1 MNKYYKKLELD
12 KILEL
17 LAEQTYSDA
26 CREKALKLKPS
37 FDEEEIR
44 TELKKTDDAFKLSAK
59 FGTPRFR
66 KIKDLSMSL
75 RRCKSGSALSF
86 RELLDVADI
95 LRETNMLC
103 DWFSQCESME
113 SSLAEYFRE
122 LYPIKQL
129 EQRISESIIS
139 EEEMSDAASAELS
152 SIRKRIVRQG
162 MNIREQL
169 DKLIKS
175 RSTQKFLQEAIVTM
189 RDGRYVVPVRSEY
202 KNEVAGLVHDTS
214 ATGQTF
220 FIEPMSVVEAN
231 NEIRVLKSREQAE
244 IERITLELSGQVGE
258 NADSIANNFRIA
270 QILELYFAKANL
282 GAKMRGAAA
291 KIVSEPRVVLNQA
304 RHPLINP
311 DTVVPISVEIG
322 GKYES
327 LIITGPNTGGKTVA
341 IKTVGLL
348 TLMTMCGL
356 MIPAGDGSEIGI
368 FGGIYVDIG
377 DEQSIEQSLST
388 FSSHMVNVVKIL
400 GMADDRSLVLIDEL
414 GSGTDPVEGAALAVS
429 VLTELKERHAKVC
442 ATTHYQEVKMFA
454 LQTEGVE
461 NASCEFDV
469 NTLKPTYRLIV
480 GVPGK
485 SNAFAISQRLG
496 MPEEVIER
504 AKELVSTENKRFE
517 QVVDALEKSRQEL
530 EALKESAAVSERNA
544 KLTESELKQK
554 LSELEQQKEK
564 ELESAR
570 QRALSIV
577 EETRFRSNQ
586 LLNELEELKKV
597 KDKEALRQG
606 LSSMKGKT
614 NSTLNKMQDEANP
627 VVERRAEDPEGRM
640 NEPLGEREVLCVSQ
654 FTLLADTKKEGVLM
668 TVPNMSGVC
677 YVQVGMMKIKTNQK
691 NLRLVD
697 NKKKQPTPQKS
708 VGGSVKKQVTSNMN
722 RRGMELDI
730 RGMMTDEGVL
740 EMERFIDSAQLSGIS
755 TVIIIHG
762 KGTGALRA
770 AVQQALK
777 TNPAVK
783 SYRQGAYGEGEA
795 GVTVVE
801 LK

>member
-17 LAEQTYSDA
+17 LAEQTSSDS
-26 CREKALKLKPS
+26 CRDKALKLSPS
-37 FDEEEIR
+37 FDEAEIR
-44 TELKKTDDAFKLSAK
+44 RELQKTNDAFTLSAK

-66 KIKDLSMSL
+66 RIKDISFSL

-103 DWFSQCESME
+103 DWFGQCESME
-113 SSLAEYFRE
+113 NSLSEYFRE
-122 LYPIKQL
+122 LYPIKDL

-139 EEEMSDAASAELS
+139 EEEMSDAASPELA

-202 KNEVAGLVHDTS
+202 KNEVSGLVHDTS

-244 IERITLELSGQVGE
+244 IERITQELSARVGE
-258 NADSIANNFRIA
+258 NADSIANNFRMA

-282 GAKMRGAAA
+282 GAKMRGVAAN
-291 KIVSEPRVVLNQA
+291 IVSEPRISLHQA
-304 RHPLINP
+304 RHPLIDQNS
-311 DTVVPISVEIG
+311 VVPITVELG
-322 GKYES
+322 GAYSS
-327 LIITGPNTGGKTVA
+327 LMITGPNTGGKTVA
-341 IKTVGLL
+341 IKTIGLL

-356 MIPAGDGSEIGI
+356 MIPAGDGSEVGI

-400 GMADDRSLVLIDEL
+400 SLADDRSLVLIDEL

-429 VLTELKERHAKVC
+429 ILSTLREQGAKVA
-442 ATTHYQEVKMFA
+442 ATTHYQEVKMYA

-496 MPEEVIER
+496 MPDYVIDR

-544 KLTESELKQK
+544 KMTESELKQK
-554 LSELEQQKEK
+554 LSDLEQQKEK

-570 QRALSIV
+570 QRAMSIV

-606 LSSMKGKT
+606 LSAAKGKT
-614 NSTLNKMQDEANP
+614 NSALNRMQDDANP
-627 VVERRAEDPEGRM
+627 VVQRHIDSYVLPR
-640 NEPLGEREVLCVSQ
+640 PLKAGDTVM
-654 FTLLADTKKEGVLM
+654 LADTRKEGVLM
-668 TVPNMSGVC
+668 TVPNMSGTC

-691 NLRLVD
+691 NLRLVE
-697 NKKKQPTPQKS
+697 NKKKQQPQKS

-722 RRGMELDI
+722 RRGGMELDI
-730 RGMMTDEGVL
+730 RGMMSDEGVL
-740 EMERFIDSAQLSGIS
+740 EVERFIDGAQLSGIS
-755 TVIIIHG
+755 TVVIIHG

-770 AVQQALK
+770 AVQQSLK

>member
-17 LAEQTYSDA
+17 LAEQTSSDS
-26 CREKALKLKPS
+26 CRDKALKLSPS
-37 FDEEEIR
+37 FDEAEIR
-44 TELKKTDDAFKLSAK
+44 RELQKTNDAFTLSAK

-66 KIKDLSMSL
+66 RIKDISFSL

-103 DWFSQCESME
+103 DWFGQCESME
-113 SSLAEYFRE
+113 NSLSEYFRE
-122 LYPIKQL
+122 LYPIKDL

-139 EEEMSDAASAELS
+139 EEEMSDAASPELA

-202 KNEVAGLVHDTS
+202 KNEVSGLVHDTS

-244 IERITLELSGQVGE
+244 IERITQELSARVGE
-258 NADSIANNFRIA
+258 NADSIANNFRVA

-282 GAKMRGAAA
+282 GAKMRGVAAN
-291 KIVSEPRVVLNQA
+291 IVSEPRISLHQA
-304 RHPLINP
+304 RHPLIDQNS
-311 DTVVPISVEIG
+311 VVPITVELG
-322 GKYES
+322 GAYSS
-327 LIITGPNTGGKTVA
+327 LMITGPNTGGKTVA
-341 IKTVGLL
+341 IKTIGLL

-356 MIPAGDGSEIGI
+356 MIPAGDGSEVGI

-400 GMADDRSLVLIDEL
+400 SLADDRSLVLIDEL

-429 VLTELKERHAKVC
+429 ILSTLREQGAKVA
-442 ATTHYQEVKMFA
+442 ATTHYQEVKMYA

-461 NASCEFDV
+461 NASCEFAV

-496 MPEEVIER
+496 MPDYVIDR

-530 EALKESAAVSERNA
+530 EALKESAAISERNA
-544 KLTESELKQK
+544 KMTESELKQK
-554 LSELEQQKEK
+554 LSDLEQQKEK

-570 QRALSIV
+570 QRAMSIV

-606 LSSMKGKT
+606 LSAAKGKT
-614 NSTLNKMQDEANP
+614 NSALNRMQDDANP
-627 VVERRAEDPEGRM
+627 VVQRHIDTYVLPR
-640 NEPLGEREVLCVSQ
+640 PLKAGDTVM
-654 FTLLADTKKEGVLM
+654 LADTRKEGVLM
-668 TVPNMSGVC
+668 TVPNMSGTC

-691 NLRLVD
+691 NLRLVE
-697 NKKKQPTPQKS
+697 NKKKQQPQKS

-722 RRGMELDI
+722 RRGGMELDI
-730 RGMMTDEGVL
+730 RGMMSDEGVL
-740 EMERFIDSAQLSGIS
+740 EVERFIDGAQLSGIS
-755 TVIIIHG
+755 TVVIIHG

-770 AVQQALK
+770 AVQQSLK

>member
-26 CREKALKLKPS
+26 CHDKALKLSPS
-37 FDEEEIR
+37 FDEAEIR
-44 TELKKTDDAFKLSAK
+44 RELQKTNDAFTLSAK

-66 KIKDLSMSL
+66 KIKDISFSL

-103 DWFSQCESME
+103 DWFGQCKSME
-113 SSLAEYFRE
+113 NSLSEYFRE
-122 LYPIKQL
+122 LYPIKDL

-139 EEEMSDAASAELS
+139 EEEMSDAASPELA

-202 KNEVAGLVHDTS
+202 KNEVSGLVHDTS

-231 NEIRVLKSREQAE
+231 NEISVLKSREQAE
-244 IERITLELSGQVGE
+244 IERITQELSARVGE
-258 NADSIANNFRIA
+258 NADSIANNFRVA

-282 GAKMRGAAA
+282 GAKMRGVAAN
-291 KIVSEPRVVLNQA
+291 IVSEPRISLHQA
-304 RHPLINP
+304 RHPLIDQNS
-311 DTVVPISVEIG
+311 VVPITVELG
-322 GKYES
+322 GAYSS
-327 LIITGPNTGGKTVA
+327 LMITGPNTGGKTVA
-341 IKTVGLL
+341 IKTIGLL

-356 MIPAGDGSEIGI
+356 MIPAGDGSEVGI

-400 GMADDRSLVLIDEL
+400 SLADDRSLVLIDEL

-429 VLTELKERHAKVC
+429 ILSTLREQGAKVA
-442 ATTHYQEVKMFA
+442 ATTHYQEVKMYA

-496 MPEEVIER
+496 MPDYVIDR
-504 AKELVSTENKRFE
+504 AKELVSTENQRFE

-530 EALKESAAVSERNA
+530 EALKESAAISERNA
-544 KLTESELKQK
+544 KMTESELKQK
-554 LSELEQQKEK
+554 LSDLEQQKEK

-606 LSSMKGKT
+606 LSAAKGKT
-614 NSTLNKMQDEANP
+614 NSTLNKMQDDANP
-627 VVERRAEDPEGRM
+627 VVQRHIDTYVLPR
-640 NEPLGEREVLCVSQ
+640 PLKAGDTVM
-654 FTLLADTKKEGVLM
+654 LADTRKEGVLM
-668 TVPNMSGVC
+668 TVPNMSGTC

-691 NLRLVD
+691 NLRLVE
-697 NKKKQPTPQKS
+697 NKKKQQPQKS

-722 RRGMELDI
+722 RRGGMELDI
-730 RGMMTDEGVL
+730 RGMMSDEGVL
-740 EMERFIDSAQLSGIS
+740 EVERFIDGAQLSGIS
-755 TVIIIHG
+755 TVVIIHG

-770 AVQQALK
+770 AVQQSLK

>member
-1 MNKYYKKLELD
+1 MDTAYKTTLELD
-12 KILEL
+12 KVLNRAVQLCACQETKEMMQALEPAPTIEDERYDLTQTNAINALLIKNGSPRFGSVREVRRIVAHDRKGGILSMGEL
-17 LAEQTYSDA
+17 L
-26 CREKALKLKPS
+26 
-37 FDEEEIR
+37 EIAATLR
-44 TELKKTDDAFKLSAK
+44 NFSGLSQWYGLSEHEMLPTDDLF
-59 FGTPRFR
+59 F
-66 KIKDLSMSL
+66 
-75 RRCKSGSALSF
+75 ALAPQPVL
-86 RELLDVADI
+86 E
-95 LRETNMLC
+95 
-103 DWFSQCESME
+103 
-113 SSLAEYFRE
+113 
-122 LYPIKQL
+122 KQ
-129 EQRISESIIS
+129 ISESIIS
-139 EEEMSDAASAELS
+139 PEEMADTASVTLHDLRRKIRQTED
-152 SIRKRIVRQG
+152 SIRTKLD
-162 MNIREQL
+162 NIIRN
-169 DKLIKS
+169 
-175 RSTQKFLQEAIVTM
+175 STTNKFLQDAVVSL
-189 RDGRYVVPVRSEY
+189 RNGRYVVPVRAEY
-202 KNEVAGLVHDTS
+202 RGEVGGVIHDVSSTG
-214 ATGQTF
+214 ATVF
-220 FIEPMSVVEAN
+220 VEPTAVVEAN
-231 NEIRVLKSREQAE
+231 ARIMQLRAQEQEEIT
-244 IERITLELSGQVGE
+244 RILTSFSTQVG
-258 NADSIANNFRIA
+258 S
-270 QILELYFAKANL
+270 LEPQFTYSYDAMLKIDLLLAKARLAVEQN
-282 GAKMRGAAA
+282 AFMPA
-291 KIVSEPRVVLNQA
+291 VSDTVHFKLNKA
-304 RHPLINP
+304 RHPLI
-311 DTVVPISVEIG
+311 DKKKVVPVDIELGSEYDTLV
-322 GKYES
+322 
-327 LIITGPNTGGKTVA
+327 ITGPNTGGKTVSL
-341 IKTVGLL
+341 KTAGLL
-348 TLMTMCGL
+348 NAMAQYGFL
-356 MIPAGDGSEIGI
+356 IPAHESSIVCHFDE
-368 FGGIYVDIG
+368 YLVDIG

-627 VVERRAEDPEGRM
+627 VVERRAESYVLPR
-640 NEPLGEREVLCVSQ
+640 PLKAGDTVM
-654 FTLLADTKKEGVLM
+654 LADTKKEGVLM

-722 RRGMELDI
+722 RRGGMELDI

>member
-12 KILEL
+12 KILDL
-17 LAEQTYSDA
+17 LAEQTSSDS
-26 CREKALKLKPS
+26 CRDKALKLSPS
-37 FDEEEIR
+37 FDEAEIR
-44 TELKKTDDAFKLSAK
+44 RELQKTNDAFTLSAK

-66 KIKDLSMSL
+66 RIKDISFSL

-103 DWFSQCESME
+103 DWFGQCESME
-113 SSLAEYFRE
+113 NSLSEYFRE
-122 LYPIKQL
+122 LYPIKDL

-139 EEEMSDAASAELS
+139 EEEMSDAASPELA

-202 KNEVAGLVHDTS
+202 KNEVSGLVHDTS

-244 IERITLELSGQVGE
+244 IERITQELSARVGE
-258 NADSIANNFRIA
+258 NADSIANNFRMA

-282 GAKMRGAAA
+282 GAKMRGVAAN
-291 KIVSEPRVVLNQA
+291 IVSEPRISLHQA
-304 RHPLINP
+304 RHPLIDQNS
-311 DTVVPISVEIG
+311 VVPITVELG
-322 GKYES
+322 GAYSS
-327 LIITGPNTGGKTVA
+327 LMITGPNTGGKTVA
-341 IKTVGLL
+341 IKTIGLL

-356 MIPAGDGSEIGI
+356 MIPAGDGSEVGI

-400 GMADDRSLVLIDEL
+400 SLADDRSLVLIDEL

-429 VLTELKERHAKVC
+429 ILSTLREQGAKVA
-442 ATTHYQEVKMFA
+442 ATTHYQEVKMYA

-496 MPEEVIER
+496 MPDYVIDR

-530 EALKESAAVSERNA
+530 EALKESAAISERNA
-544 KLTESELKQK
+544 KMTESELKQK
-554 LSELEQQKEK
+554 LSDLEQQKEK

-570 QRALSIV
+570 QRAMSIV

-606 LSSMKGKT
+606 LSAAKGKT
-614 NSTLNKMQDEANP
+614 NSALNRMQDDANP
-627 VVERRAEDPEGRM
+627 VVQRHIDTYVLPR
-640 NEPLGEREVLCVSQ
+640 PLKAGDTVM
-654 FTLLADTKKEGVLM
+654 LADTRKEGVLM
-668 TVPNMSGVC
+668 TVPNMSGTC

-691 NLRLVD
+691 NLRLVE
-697 NKKKQPTPQKS
+697 NKKKQQPQKS

-722 RRGMELDI
+722 RRGGMELDI
-730 RGMMTDEGVL
+730 RGMMSDEGVL
-740 EMERFIDSAQLSGIS
+740 EVERFIDGAQLSGIS
-755 TVIIIHG
+755 TVVIIHG

-770 AVQQALK
+770 AVQQSLK

>member
-17 LAEQTYSDA
+17 LAEQTSSDS
-26 CREKALKLKPS
+26 CRDKALKLSPS
-37 FDEEEIR
+37 FDEAEIR
-44 TELKKTDDAFKLSAK
+44 RELQKTNDAFTLSAK

-66 KIKDLSMSL
+66 RIKDISFSL

-103 DWFSQCESME
+103 DWFGQCESME
-113 SSLAEYFRE
+113 NSLSEYFRE
-122 LYPIKQL
+122 LYPIKDL

-139 EEEMSDAASAELS
+139 EEEMSDAASPELA

-169 DKLIKS
+169 DKLIRS

-202 KNEVAGLVHDTS
+202 KNEVSGLVHDTS

-244 IERITLELSGQVGE
+244 IERITQELSARVGE
-258 NADSIANNFRIA
+258 NADSIANNFRVA

-282 GAKMRGAAA
+282 GAKMRGVAAN
-291 KIVSEPRVVLNQA
+291 IVSEPRISLHQA
-304 RHPLINP
+304 RHPLIDQNS
-311 DTVVPISVEIG
+311 VVPITVELG
-322 GKYES
+322 GAYSS
-327 LIITGPNTGGKTVA
+327 LMITGPNTGGKTVA
-341 IKTVGLL
+341 IKTIGLL

-356 MIPAGDGSEIGI
+356 MIPAGDGSEVGI

-400 GMADDRSLVLIDEL
+400 SLADDSSLVLIDEL

-429 VLTELKERHAKVC
+429 ILSTLREQGAKVA
-442 ATTHYQEVKMFA
+442 ATTHYQEVKMYA
-454 LQTEGVE
+454 LQNEGVE

-496 MPEEVIER
+496 MPDYVIDR

-530 EALKESAAVSERNA
+530 EALKESAAISERNA
-544 KLTESELKQK
+544 KMTESELKQK
-554 LSELEQQKEK
+554 LSDLEQQKEK

-570 QRALSIV
+570 QRAMSIV

-606 LSSMKGKT
+606 LSAAKGKT
-614 NSTLNKMQDEANP
+614 NSALNRMQDDANP
-627 VVERRAEDPEGRM
+627 VVQRHIDSYVLPR
-640 NEPLGEREVLCVSQ
+640 PLKAGDTVM
-654 FTLLADTKKEGVLM
+654 LADTRKEGVLM
-668 TVPNMSGVC
+668 TVPNMSGTC

-691 NLRLVD
+691 NLRLVE
-697 NKKKQPTPQKS
+697 NKKKQQPQKS

-722 RRGMELDI
+722 RRGGMELDI
-730 RGMMTDEGVL
+730 RGMMSDEGVL
-740 EMERFIDSAQLSGIS
+740 EVERFIDGAQLSGIS
-755 TVIIIHG
+755 TVVIIHG

-770 AVQQALK
+770 AVQQSLK

>member
-17 LAEQTYSDA
+17 LAEQTSSDS
-26 CREKALKLKPS
+26 CRDKALKLSPS
-37 FDEEEIR
+37 FDEAEIR
-44 TELKKTDDAFKLSAK
+44 RELQKTNDAFTLSAK

-66 KIKDLSMSL
+66 RIKDISFSL

-103 DWFSQCESME
+103 DWFGQCESME
-113 SSLAEYFRE
+113 NSLSEYFRE
-122 LYPIKQL
+122 LYPIKDL

-139 EEEMSDAASAELS
+139 EEEMSDAASPELA

-202 KNEVAGLVHDTS
+202 KNEVSGLVHDTS

-244 IERITLELSGQVGE
+244 IERITQELSARVGE
-258 NADSIANNFRIA
+258 NADSIAYNFRVA

-282 GAKMRGAAA
+282 GAKMRGVAAN
-291 KIVSEPRVVLNQA
+291 IVSEPRISLHQA
-304 RHPLINP
+304 RHPLIDQNS
-311 DTVVPISVEIG
+311 VVPITVELG
-322 GKYES
+322 GAYSS
-327 LIITGPNTGGKTVA
+327 LMITGPNTGGKTVA
-341 IKTVGLL
+341 IKTIGLL

-356 MIPAGDGSEIGI
+356 MIPAGDGSEVGI

-400 GMADDRSLVLIDEL
+400 SLADDRSLVLIDEL

-429 VLTELKERHAKVC
+429 ILSTLREQGAKVA
-442 ATTHYQEVKMFA
+442 ATTHYQEVKMYA

-496 MPEEVIER
+496 MPDYVIDR

-530 EALKESAAVSERNA
+530 EALKESAAISERNA
-544 KLTESELKQK
+544 KMTESELKQK
-554 LSELEQQKEK
+554 LSDLEQQKEK

-570 QRALSIV
+570 QRAMSIV

-606 LSSMKGKT
+606 LSAAKGKT
-614 NSTLNKMQDEANP
+614 NSALNRMQDDANP
-627 VVERRAEDPEGRM
+627 VVQRHIDTYVLPR
-640 NEPLGEREVLCVSQ
+640 PLKAGDTVM
-654 FTLLADTKKEGVLM
+654 LADTRKEGVLM
-668 TVPNMSGVC
+668 TVPNMSGTC

-691 NLRLVD
+691 NLRLVE
-697 NKKKQPTPQKS
+697 NKKKQQPQKS

-722 RRGMELDI
+722 RRGGMELDI
-730 RGMMTDEGVL
+730 RGMMSDEGVL
-740 EMERFIDSAQLSGIS
+740 EVERFIDGAQLSGIS
-755 TVIIIHG
+755 TVVIIHG

-770 AVQQALK
+770 AVQQSLK

>member
-17 LAEQTYSDA
+17 LAEQTSSDS
-26 CREKALKLKPS
+26 CRDKALKLSPS
-37 FDEEEIR
+37 FDEAEIR
-44 TELKKTDDAFKLSAK
+44 RELQKTNDAFTLSAK

-66 KIKDLSMSL
+66 RIKDISFSL

-103 DWFSQCESME
+103 DWFGQCESME
-113 SSLAEYFRE
+113 NSLSEYFRE
-122 LYPIKQL
+122 LYPIKDL

-139 EEEMSDAASAELS
+139 EEEMSDAASPELA

-202 KNEVAGLVHDTS
+202 KNEVSGLVHDTS

-244 IERITLELSGQVGE
+244 IERITQELSARVGE
-258 NADSIANNFRIA
+258 NADSIANNFRVA

-282 GAKMRGAAA
+282 GAKMRGVAAN
-291 KIVSEPRVVLNQA
+291 IVSEPRISLHQA
-304 RHPLINP
+304 RHPLIDQNS
-311 DTVVPISVEIG
+311 VVPITVELG
-322 GKYES
+322 GAYSS
-327 LIITGPNTGGKTVA
+327 LMITGPNTGGKTVA
-341 IKTVGLL
+341 IKTIGLL

-356 MIPAGDGSEIGI
+356 MIPAGDGSEVGI

-400 GMADDRSLVLIDEL
+400 SLADDRSLVLIDEL

-429 VLTELKERHAKVC
+429 ILSTLREQGAKVA
-442 ATTHYQEVKMFA
+442 ATTHYQEVKMYA

-496 MPEEVIER
+496 MPDYVIDR

-530 EALKESAAVSERNA
+530 EALKESAAISERNA
-544 KLTESELKQK
+544 KMTESELKQK
-554 LSELEQQKEK
+554 LSDLEQQKEK

-570 QRALSIV
+570 QRAMSIV

-606 LSSMKGKT
+606 FSAAKGKT
-614 NSTLNKMQDEANP
+614 NSALNRMQDDANP
-627 VVERRAEDPEGRM
+627 VVQRHIDSYVLPR
-640 NEPLGEREVLCVSQ
+640 PLKAGDTVM
-654 FTLLADTKKEGVLM
+654 LADTRKEGVLM
-668 TVPNMSGVC
+668 TVPNMSGTC

-691 NLRLVD
+691 NLRLVE
-697 NKKKQPTPQKS
+697 NKKKQQPQKS

-722 RRGMELDI
+722 RRGGMELDI
-730 RGMMTDEGVL
+730 RGMMSDEGVL
-740 EMERFIDSAQLSGIS
+740 EVERFIDGAQLSGIS
-755 TVIIIHG
+755 TVVIIHG

-770 AVQQALK
+770 AVQQSLK

>member
-17 LAEQTYSDA
+17 LAEQTSSDS
-26 CREKALKLKPS
+26 CRDKALKLSPS
-37 FDEEEIR
+37 FDEAEIR
-44 TELKKTDDAFKLSAK
+44 RELQKTNDAFTISAK
-59 FGTPRFR
+59 FGPPRFR
-66 KIKDLSMSL
+66 RIKDISFSL

-103 DWFSQCESME
+103 DWFGQCESME
-113 SSLAEYFRE
+113 NSLSEYFRE
-122 LYPIKQL
+122 LYPIKDL

-139 EEEMSDAASAELS
+139 EEEMSDAASPELA

-202 KNEVAGLVHDTS
+202 KNEVSGLVHDTS

-244 IERITLELSGQVGE
+244 IERITQELSARVGE
-258 NADSIANNFRIA
+258 NADSIANNFRVA

-282 GAKMRGAAA
+282 GAKMRGVAAN
-291 KIVSEPRVVLNQA
+291 IVSEPRISLHQA
-304 RHPLINP
+304 RHPLIDQNS
-311 DTVVPISVEIG
+311 VVPITVELG
-322 GKYES
+322 GAYSS
-327 LIITGPNTGGKTVA
+327 LMITGPNTGGKTVA
-341 IKTVGLL
+341 IKTIGLL

-356 MIPAGDGSEIGI
+356 MIPAGDGSEVGI

-400 GMADDRSLVLIDEL
+400 SLADDRSLVLIDEL

-429 VLTELKERHAKVC
+429 ILSTLREQGAKVA
-442 ATTHYQEVKMFA
+442 ATTHYQEVKMYA

-496 MPEEVIER
+496 MPDYVIDR

-544 KLTESELKQK
+544 KMTESELKQK
-554 LSELEQQKEK
+554 LSDLEQQKEK

-570 QRALSIV
+570 QRAMSIV

-606 LSSMKGKT
+606 LSAAKGKT
-614 NSTLNKMQDEANP
+614 NSALNRMQDDANP
-627 VVERRAEDPEGRM
+627 VVQRHIDSYVLPR
-640 NEPLGEREVLCVSQ
+640 PLKAGDTVM
-654 FTLLADTKKEGVLM
+654 LADTRKEGVLM
-668 TVPNMSGVC
+668 TVPNMSGTC

-691 NLRLVD
+691 NLRLVE
-697 NKKKQPTPQKS
+697 NKKKQQPQKS

-722 RRGMELDI
+722 RRGGMELDI
-730 RGMMTDEGVL
+730 RGMMSDEGVL
-740 EMERFIDSAQLSGIS
+740 EVERFIDGAQLSGIS
-755 TVIIIHG
+755 TVVIIHG

-770 AVQQALK
+770 AVQQSLK

>member
-17 LAEQTYSDA
+17 LAEQTSSDS
-26 CREKALKLKPS
+26 CRDKALKLSPS
-37 FDEEEIR
+37 FDEAEIR
-44 TELKKTDDAFKLSAK
+44 RELQKTNDAFTLSAK

-66 KIKDLSMSL
+66 RIKDISFSL

-103 DWFSQCESME
+103 DWFGQCESME
-113 SSLAEYFRE
+113 NSLSEYFRE
-122 LYPIKQL
+122 LYPIKDL

-139 EEEMSDAASAELS
+139 EEEMSDAASPELA

-202 KNEVAGLVHDTS
+202 KNEVSGLVHDTS

-244 IERITLELSGQVGE
+244 IERITQELSARVGE
-258 NADSIANNFRIA
+258 NADSIANNFRVA

-282 GAKMRGAAA
+282 GAKMRGVAAN
-291 KIVSEPRVVLNQA
+291 IVSEPRISLHQA
-304 RHPLINP
+304 RHPLIDQNS
-311 DTVVPISVEIG
+311 VVPITVELG
-322 GKYES
+322 GAYSS
-327 LIITGPNTGGKTVA
+327 LMITGPNTGGKTVA
-341 IKTVGLL
+341 IKTIGLL

-356 MIPAGDGSEIGI
+356 MIPAGDGSEVGI

-400 GMADDRSLVLIDEL
+400 SLADDRSLVLIDEL

-429 VLTELKERHAKVC
+429 ILSTLREQGAKVA
-442 ATTHYQEVKMFA
+442 ATTHYQEVKMYA

-496 MPEEVIER
+496 MTDYVIDR

-530 EALKESAAVSERNA
+530 EALKESAAISERNA
-544 KLTESELKQK
+544 KMTESELKQK
-554 LSELEQQKEK
+554 LSDLEQQKEK

-570 QRALSIV
+570 QRAMSIV

-606 LSSMKGKT
+606 LSAAKGKT
-614 NSTLNKMQDEANP
+614 NSALNRMQDDANP
-627 VVERRAEDPEGRM
+627 VVQRHIDSYVLPR
-640 NEPLGEREVLCVSQ
+640 PLKAGDTVM
-654 FTLLADTKKEGVLM
+654 LADTRKEGVLM
-668 TVPNMSGVC
+668 TVPNMSGTC

-691 NLRLVD
+691 NLRLVE
-697 NKKKQPTPQKS
+697 NKKKQQPQKS

-722 RRGMELDI
+722 RRGGMELDI
-730 RGMMTDEGVL
+730 RGMMSDEGVL
-740 EMERFIDSAQLSGIS
+740 EVERFIDGAQLSGIS
-755 TVIIIHG
+755 TVVIIHG

-770 AVQQALK
+770 AVQQSLK

>member
-26 CREKALKLKPS
+26 CHDKALKLSPS
-37 FDEEEIR
+37 FDEAEIR
-44 TELKKTDDAFKLSAK
+44 RELQKTNDAFTLSAK

-66 KIKDLSMSL
+66 KIKDISFSL

-103 DWFSQCESME
+103 DWFGQCESME
-113 SSLAEYFRE
+113 NSLSEYFRE
-122 LYPIKQL
+122 LYPIKDL

-139 EEEMSDAASAELS
+139 EEEMSDAASPELA

-202 KNEVAGLVHDTS
+202 KNEVSGLVHDTS

-244 IERITLELSGQVGE
+244 IERITQELSARVGE
-258 NADSIANNFRIA
+258 NADSIANNFRVA

-282 GAKMRGAAA
+282 GAKMRGVAAN
-291 KIVSEPRVVLNQA
+291 IVSEPRISLHQA
-304 RHPLINP
+304 RHPLIDQNS
-311 DTVVPISVEIG
+311 VVPITVELG
-322 GKYES
+322 GAYSS
-327 LIITGPNTGGKTVA
+327 LMITGPNTGGKTVA
-341 IKTVGLL
+341 IKTIGLL

-356 MIPAGDGSEIGI
+356 MIPAGDGSEVGI

-400 GMADDRSLVLIDEL
+400 SLADDRSLVLIDEL

-429 VLTELKERHAKVC
+429 ILSTLREQGAKVA
-442 ATTHYQEVKMFA
+442 ATTHYQEVKMYA

-496 MPEEVIER
+496 MPDYVIDR
-504 AKELVSTENKRFE
+504 AKELVSTENQRFE

-530 EALKESAAVSERNA
+530 EALKESAAISERNA
-544 KLTESELKQK
+544 KMTESELKQK
-554 LSELEQQKEK
+554 LSDLEQQKEK

-606 LSSMKGKT
+606 LSAAKGKT
-614 NSTLNKMQDEANP
+614 NSTLNKMQDDANP
-627 VVERRAEDPEGRM
+627 VVQRHIDTYVLPR
-640 NEPLGEREVLCVSQ
+640 PLKAGDTVM
-654 FTLLADTKKEGVLM
+654 LADTRKEGVLM
-668 TVPNMSGVC
+668 TVPNMSGTC

-691 NLRLVD
+691 NLRLVE
-697 NKKKQPTPQKS
+697 NKKKQQPQKS

-722 RRGMELDI
+722 RRGGMELDI
-730 RGMMTDEGVL
+730 RGMMSDEGVL
-740 EMERFIDSAQLSGIS
+740 EVERFIDGAQLSGIS
-755 TVIIIHG
+755 TVVIIHG

-770 AVQQALK
+770 AVQQSLK

>member
-26 CREKALKLKPS
+26 CHDKALKLSPS
-37 FDEEEIR
+37 FDENEIR
-44 TELKKTDDAFKLSAK
+44 GELQKTSDAFTLSAK

-66 KIKDLSMSL
+66 KIKDLSFSL
-75 RRCKSGSALSF
+75 RRSKSGSALSF

-113 SSLAEYFRE
+113 NSLSDYFRE
-122 LYPIKQL
+122 LYPIKDL

-139 EEEMSDAASAELS
+139 EEEMSDAASPELA

-244 IERITLELSGQVGE
+244 IERITQELSAKVGE
-258 NADSIANNFRIA
+258 NADSIANNFRVA

-291 KIVSEPRVVLNQA
+291 RIVSEPRVSLHQA
-304 RHPLINP
+304 RHPLIDQNI
-311 DTVVPISVEIG
+311 VVPISVELG
-322 GKYES
+322 GAYSS
-327 LIITGPNTGGKTVA
+327 LMITGPNTGGKTVA
-341 IKTVGLL
+341 IKTIGLL

-388 FSSHMVNVVKIL
+388 FSSHMVNIVKIL
-400 GMADDRSLVLIDEL
+400 SMADDRSLVLIDEL

-429 VLTELKERHAKVC
+429 VLSTLREQGAKVA
-442 ATTHYQEVKMFA
+442 ATTHYQEVKMYA

-469 NTLKPTYRLIV
+469 NTLKPTYRLVV

-496 MPEEVIER
+496 MPEDVIDR
-504 AKELVSTENKRFE
+504 AKELVSTENQRFE

-530 EALKESAAVSERNA
+530 EALRESAAISERNA
-544 KLTESELKQK
+544 KMTESELKQK
-554 LSELEQQKEK
+554 LSDLEQQKEK

-570 QRALSIV
+570 QRAQSIV

-586 LLNELEELKKV
+586 LLNELEELKKTR
-597 KDKEALRQG
+597 DREALRQG
-606 LSSMKGKT
+606 LGNAKGKV
-614 NSTLNKMQDEANP
+614 NSTLNKMQDDANP
-627 VVERRAEDPEGRM
+627 VVQRHLDNYVLPR
-640 NEPLGEREVLCVSQ
+640 PLKAGDTVM
-654 FTLLADTKKEGVLM
+654 LADTKKEGVLM

-691 NLRLVD
+691 NLRLVE
-697 NKKKQPTPQKS
+697 NKKKQQTKS
-708 VGGSVKKQVTSNMN
+708 VGGSVRKQVTSNMN
-722 RRGMELDI
+722 RRGGMELDI
-730 RGMMTDEGVL
+730 RGMMSDEGVM
-740 EMERFIDSAQLSGIS
+740 EVERFIDGAQLSGIS
-755 TVIIIHG
+755 TVVIIHG

-770 AVQQALK
+770 AVQQSLK

>member
-17 LAEQTYSDA
+17 LAEQTSSDS
-26 CREKALKLKPS
+26 CRDKALKLSPS
-37 FDEEEIR
+37 FDEAEIR
-44 TELKKTDDAFKLSAK
+44 RELQKTNDAFTLSAK

-66 KIKDLSMSL
+66 RIKDISFSL

-103 DWFSQCESME
+103 DWFGQCESME
-113 SSLAEYFRE
+113 NSLSEYFRE
-122 LYPIKQL
+122 LYPIKDL

-139 EEEMSDAASAELS
+139 EEEMSDAASPELA

-202 KNEVAGLVHDTS
+202 KNEVSGLVHDTS

-244 IERITLELSGQVGE
+244 IERITQELSARVGE
-258 NADSIANNFRIA
+258 NADSIANNFRVA

-282 GAKMRGAAA
+282 GAKMRGVAAN
-291 KIVSEPRVVLNQA
+291 IVSEPRISLHQA
-304 RHPLINP
+304 RHPLIDQNS
-311 DTVVPISVEIG
+311 VVPITVELG
-322 GKYES
+322 GAYSS
-327 LIITGPNTGGKTVA
+327 LMITGPNTGGKTVA
-341 IKTVGLL
+341 IKTIGLL

-356 MIPAGDGSEIGI
+356 MIPAGDGSEVGI

-400 GMADDRSLVLIDEL
+400 SLADDRSLVLIDEL

-429 VLTELKERHAKVC
+429 ILSTLREQGAKVA
-442 ATTHYQEVKMFA
+442 ATTHYQEVKMYA

-496 MPEEVIER
+496 MPDYVIDR

-517 QVVDALEKSRQEL
+517 QVVDALEKSRQDL

-544 KLTESELKQK
+544 KMTESELKQK
-554 LSELEQQKEK
+554 LSDLEQQKEK

-570 QRALSIV
+570 QRAMSIV

-606 LSSMKGKT
+606 LSAAKGKT
-614 NSTLNKMQDEANP
+614 NSALNRMQDDANP
-627 VVERRAEDPEGRM
+627 VVQRHIDSYVLPR
-640 NEPLGEREVLCVSQ
+640 PLKAGDTVM
-654 FTLLADTKKEGVLM
+654 LADTRKEGVLM
-668 TVPNMSGVC
+668 TVPNMSGTC

-691 NLRLVD
+691 NLRLVE
-697 NKKKQPTPQKS
+697 NKKKQQPQKS

-722 RRGMELDI
+722 RRGGMELDI
-730 RGMMTDEGVL
+730 RGMMSDEGVL
-740 EMERFIDSAQLSGIS
+740 EVERFIDGAQLSGIS
-755 TVIIIHG
+755 TVVIIHG

-770 AVQQALK
+770 AVQQSLK

>member
-17 LAEQTYSDA
+17 LAEQTSSDS
-26 CREKALKLKPS
+26 CRDKALKLSPS
-37 FDEEEIR
+37 FDEAEIR
-44 TELKKTDDAFKLSAK
+44 RELQKTNDAFTLSAK

-66 KIKDLSMSL
+66 RIKDISFSL

-103 DWFSQCESME
+103 DWFGQCESME
-113 SSLAEYFRE
+113 NSLSEYFRE
-122 LYPIKQL
+122 LYPIKDL

-139 EEEMSDAASAELS
+139 EEEMSDAASPELA

-202 KNEVAGLVHDTS
+202 KNEVSGLVHDTS

-244 IERITLELSGQVGE
+244 IERITQELSARVGE
-258 NADSIANNFRIA
+258 NADSIANNFRVA

-282 GAKMRGAAA
+282 GAKMRGVAAN
-291 KIVSEPRVVLNQA
+291 IVSEPRISLHQA
-304 RHPLINP
+304 RHPLIDQNS
-311 DTVVPISVEIG
+311 VVPITVELG
-322 GKYES
+322 GAYSS
-327 LIITGPNTGGKTVA
+327 LMITGPNTGGKTVA
-341 IKTVGLL
+341 IKTIGLL

-356 MIPAGDGSEIGI
+356 MIPAGDGSEVGI

-400 GMADDRSLVLIDEL
+400 SLADDRSLVLIDEL

-429 VLTELKERHAKVC
+429 ILSTLREQGAKVA
-442 ATTHYQEVKMFA
+442 ATTHYQEVKMYA

-496 MPEEVIER
+496 MPDYVIDR

-530 EALKESAAVSERNA
+530 EALKESAAISERNA
-544 KLTESELKQK
+544 KMTESELKQK
-554 LSELEQQKEK
+554 LSDLEQQKEK

-570 QRALSIV
+570 QRAMSIV

-586 LLNELEELKKV
+586 LLNELEELKKI

-606 LSSMKGKT
+606 LSAAKGKT
-614 NSTLNKMQDEANP
+614 NSALNRMQDDANP
-627 VVERRAEDPEGRM
+627 VVQRHIDSYVLPR
-640 NEPLGEREVLCVSQ
+640 PLKAGDTVM
-654 FTLLADTKKEGVLM
+654 LADTRKEGVLM
-668 TVPNMSGVC
+668 TVPNMSGTC

-691 NLRLVD
+691 NLRLVE
-697 NKKKQPTPQKS
+697 NKKKQQPQKS

-722 RRGMELDI
+722 RRGGMELDI
-730 RGMMTDEGVL
+730 RGMMSDEGVL
-740 EMERFIDSAQLSGIS
+740 EVERFIDGAQLSGIS
-755 TVIIIHG
+755 TVVIIHG

-770 AVQQALK
+770 AVQQSLK

>member
-26 CREKALKLKPS
+26 CHDKALKLSPS
-37 FDEEEIR
+37 FDEAEIR
-44 TELKKTDDAFKLSAK
+44 RELQKTNDAFNLSAK

-66 KIKDLSMSL
+66 KIKDISFSL
-75 RRCKSGSALSF
+75 RRSKSGSALSF

-103 DWFSQCESME
+103 DWFGQCESME
-113 SSLAEYFRE
+113 NSLSEYFRE
-122 LYPIKQL
+122 LYPIKDL

-139 EEEMSDAASAELS
+139 EEEMSDAASPELA

-202 KNEVAGLVHDTS
+202 KNEVSGLVHDTS

-220 FIEPMSVVEAN
+220 FIEPMSVVEEN

-244 IERITLELSGQVGE
+244 IERITQELSARVGE
-258 NADSIANNFRIA
+258 NADSIANNFRVA

-282 GAKMRGAAA
+282 GAKMRGVAAN
-291 KIVSEPRVVLNQA
+291 IVSEPRISLHQA
-304 RHPLINP
+304 RHPLIDQNS
-311 DTVVPISVEIG
+311 VVPITVELG
-322 GKYES
+322 GAYSS
-327 LIITGPNTGGKTVA
+327 LMITGPNTGGKTVA
-341 IKTVGLL
+341 IKTIGLL

-356 MIPAGDGSEIGI
+356 MIPAGDGSEVGI

-400 GMADDRSLVLIDEL
+400 SKADDRSLVLIDEL

-429 VLTELKERHAKVC
+429 ILSTLREQGAKVA
-442 ATTHYQEVKMFA
+442 ATTHYQEVKMYA
-454 LQTEGVE
+454 LQTDGVE

-496 MPEEVIER
+496 MPDYVIDR
-504 AKELVSTENKRFE
+504 AKELVSTENQRFE

-530 EALKESAAVSERNA
+530 EALKESAAISERNA
-544 KLTESELKQK
+544 KMTESELKQK

-606 LSSMKGKT
+606 LSSAKGKT
-614 NSTLNKMQDEANP
+614 NSTLNKMQDDANP
-627 VVERRAEDPEGRM
+627 VVQRHLDTYVLPR
-640 NEPLGEREVLCVSQ
+640 PLKAGDTVM
-654 FTLLADTKKEGVLM
+654 LADTRKEGVLM
-668 TVPNMSGVC
+668 TVPNMSGTC

-691 NLRLVD
+691 NLRLVE
-697 NKKKQPTPQKS
+697 NKKKQPQKS

-722 RRGMELDI
+722 RRGGMELDI
-730 RGMMTDEGVL
+730 RGMMSDEGVL
-740 EMERFIDSAQLSGIS
+740 EVERFIDGAQLSGIS
-755 TVIIIHG
+755 TVVIIHG

-770 AVQQALK
+770 AVQQSLK

>member
-17 LAEQTYSDA
+17 LAEQTSSDS
-26 CREKALKLKPS
+26 CRDKALKLSPS
-37 FDEEEIR
+37 FDEAEIR
-44 TELKKTDDAFKLSAK
+44 RELQKTNDAFTLSAK

-66 KIKDLSMSL
+66 RIKDISFSL

-103 DWFSQCESME
+103 DWFGQCESME
-113 SSLAEYFRE
+113 NSLSEYFRE
-122 LYPIKQL
+122 LYPIKDL

-139 EEEMSDAASAELS
+139 EEEMSDAASPELA

-202 KNEVAGLVHDTS
+202 KNEVSGLVHDTS

-244 IERITLELSGQVGE
+244 IERITQELSARVGE
-258 NADSIANNFRIA
+258 NADSIANNFRVA

-282 GAKMRGAAA
+282 GAKMRGVAAN
-291 KIVSEPRVVLNQA
+291 IVSEPRISLHQA
-304 RHPLINP
+304 RHPLIDQNS
-311 DTVVPISVEIG
+311 VVPITVELG
-322 GKYES
+322 GAYSS
-327 LIITGPNTGGKTVA
+327 LMITGPNTGGKTVA
-341 IKTVGLL
+341 IKTIGLL

-356 MIPAGDGSEIGI
+356 MIPAGDGSEVGI

-400 GMADDRSLVLIDEL
+400 SLADDRSLVLIDEL

-429 VLTELKERHAKVC
+429 ILSTLREQGAKVA
-442 ATTHYQEVKMFA
+442 ATTHYQEVKMYA

-496 MPEEVIER
+496 MPDYVIDR

-530 EALKESAAVSERNA
+530 EALKESAAISERNA
-544 KLTESELKQK
+544 KMTESELKQK
-554 LSELEQQKEK
+554 LSDLEQQKEK

-570 QRALSIV
+570 QRAMSIV

-586 LLNELEELKKV
+586 TAERPCA
-597 KDKEALRQG
+597 DQRQLVSHRQNG
-606 LSSMKGKT
+606 
-614 NSTLNKMQDEANP
+614 P
-627 VVERRAEDPEGRM
+627 CVHRHVRR
-640 NEPLGEREVLCVSQ
+640 
-654 FTLLADTKKEGVLM
+654 
-668 TVPNMSGVC
+668 
-677 YVQVGMMKIKTNQK
+677 
-691 NLRLVD
+691 
-697 NKKKQPTPQKS
+697 
-708 VGGSVKKQVTSNMN
+708 
-722 RRGMELDI
+722 RR
-730 RGMMTDEGVL
+730 
-740 EMERFIDSAQLSGIS
+740 
-755 TVIIIHG
+755 
-762 KGTGALRA
+762 
-770 AVQQALK
+770 
-777 TNPAVK
+777 P
-783 SYRQGAYGEGEA
+783 
-795 GVTVVE
+795 
-801 LK
+801 

>member
-17 LAEQTYSDA
+17 LAEQTSSDS
-26 CREKALKLKPS
+26 CRDKALKLSPS
-37 FDEEEIR
+37 FDEAEIR
-44 TELKKTDDAFKLSAK
+44 RELQKTNDAFTLSAK

-66 KIKDLSMSL
+66 RIKDISFSL

-103 DWFSQCESME
+103 DWFGQCESME
-113 SSLAEYFRE
+113 NSLSEYFRE
-122 LYPIKQL
+122 LYPIKDL
-129 EQRISESIIS
+129 EQRISESLIS
-139 EEEMSDAASAELS
+139 EEEMSDAASPELA

-202 KNEVAGLVHDTS
+202 KNEVSGLVHDTS

-244 IERITLELSGQVGE
+244 IERITQELSARVGE
-258 NADSIANNFRIA
+258 NADSIANNFRMA

-282 GAKMRGAAA
+282 GAKMRGVAAN
-291 KIVSEPRVVLNQA
+291 IVSEPRISLHQA
-304 RHPLINP
+304 RHPLIDQNS
-311 DTVVPISVEIG
+311 VVPITVELG
-322 GKYES
+322 GAYSS
-327 LIITGPNTGGKTVA
+327 LMITGPNTGGKTVA
-341 IKTVGLL
+341 IKTIGLL

-356 MIPAGDGSEIGI
+356 MIPAGDGSEVGI

-400 GMADDRSLVLIDEL
+400 SLADDRSLVLIDEL

-429 VLTELKERHAKVC
+429 ILSTLREQGAKVA
-442 ATTHYQEVKMFA
+442 ATTHYQEVKMYA

-496 MPEEVIER
+496 MPDYVIDR

-530 EALKESAAVSERNA
+530 EALKESAAISERNA
-544 KLTESELKQK
+544 KMTESELKQK
-554 LSELEQQKEK
+554 LSDLEQQKEK

-570 QRALSIV
+570 QRAMSIV

-606 LSSMKGKT
+606 LSAAKGKT
-614 NSTLNKMQDEANP
+614 NSALNRMQDDANP
-627 VVERRAEDPEGRM
+627 VVQRHIDSYVLPR
-640 NEPLGEREVLCVSQ
+640 PLKAGDTVM
-654 FTLLADTKKEGVLM
+654 LADTRKEGVLM
-668 TVPNMSGVC
+668 TVPNMSGTC

-691 NLRLVD
+691 NLRLVE
-697 NKKKQPTPQKS
+697 NKKKQQPQKS

-722 RRGMELDI
+722 RRGGMELDI
-730 RGMMTDEGVL
+730 RGMMSDEGVL
-740 EMERFIDSAQLSGIS
+740 EVERFIDGAQLSGIS
-755 TVIIIHG
+755 TVVIIHG

-770 AVQQALK
+770 AVQQSLK

>member
-17 LAEQTYSDA
+17 LAEQTSSDS
-26 CREKALKLKPS
+26 CRDKALKLSPS
-37 FDEEEIR
+37 FDEAEIR
-44 TELKKTDDAFKLSAK
+44 RELQKTNDAFTLSAK

-66 KIKDLSMSL
+66 RIKDISFSL

-103 DWFSQCESME
+103 DWFGQCESME
-113 SSLAEYFRE
+113 NSLSEYFRE
-122 LYPIKQL
+122 LYPIKDL

-139 EEEMSDAASAELS
+139 EEEMSDAASPELA

-202 KNEVAGLVHDTS
+202 KNEVSGLVHDTS

-244 IERITLELSGQVGE
+244 IERITQELSARVGE
-258 NADSIANNFRIA
+258 NADSIANNFRMA

-282 GAKMRGAAA
+282 GAKMRGVAAN
-291 KIVSEPRVVLNQA
+291 IVSEPRISLHQA
-304 RHPLINP
+304 RHPLIDQNS
-311 DTVVPISVEIG
+311 VVPITVELG
-322 GKYES
+322 GAYSS
-327 LIITGPNTGGKTVA
+327 LMITGPNTGGKTVA
-341 IKTVGLL
+341 IKTIGLL

-356 MIPAGDGSEIGI
+356 MIPAGDGSEVGI

-400 GMADDRSLVLIDEL
+400 SLADDRSLVLIDEL

-429 VLTELKERHAKVC
+429 ILSTLREQGAKVA
-442 ATTHYQEVKMFA
+442 ATTHYQEVKMYA

-496 MPEEVIER
+496 MPDYVIDR

-530 EALKESAAVSERNA
+530 EALKESAAISERNA
-544 KLTESELKQK
+544 KMTESELKQK
-554 LSELEQQKEK
+554 LSDLEQQKEK

-570 QRALSIV
+570 QRAMSIV

-606 LSSMKGKT
+606 LSTAKGKT
-614 NSTLNKMQDEANP
+614 NSALNRMQDDANP
-627 VVERRAEDPEGRM
+627 VVQRHIDSYVLPR
-640 NEPLGEREVLCVSQ
+640 PLKAGDTVM
-654 FTLLADTKKEGVLM
+654 LADTRKEGVLM
-668 TVPNMSGVC
+668 TVPNMSGTC

-691 NLRLVD
+691 NLRLVE
-697 NKKKQPTPQKS
+697 NKKKQQPQKS

-722 RRGMELDI
+722 RRGGMELDI
-730 RGMMTDEGVL
+730 RGMMSDEGVL
-740 EMERFIDSAQLSGIS
+740 EVERFIDGAQLSGIS
-755 TVIIIHG
+755 TVVIIHG

-770 AVQQALK
+770 AVQQSLK

>member
-17 LAEQTYSDA
+17 LAEQTYSDT
-26 CREKALKLKPS
+26 CREKALKIKPS
-37 FDEEEIR
+37 FDEGEIR
-44 TELKKTDDAFKLSAK
+44 LELQKTNDAFNLSAK

-66 KIKDLSMSL
+66 KIKDIGMSL
-75 RRCKSGSALSF
+75 RRCKNGSALSF
-86 RELLDVADI
+86 RELLDVAEI
-95 LRETNMLC
+95 LRETAMLC

-113 SSLAEYFRE
+113 SSLSEYFRE
-122 LYPIKQL
+122 LFPIKQL

-139 EEEMSDAASAELS
+139 EEEMSDAASPELA
-152 SIRKRIVRQG
+152 SIRKRIIRQG

-169 DKLIKS
+169 DKLIRS

-244 IERITLELSGQVGE
+244 IERITRELSGQVGE
-258 NADSIANNFRIA
+258 NADSIANNFRVA
-270 QILELYFAKANL
+270 EILELYFAKADL
-282 GAKMRGAAA
+282 GAKMRGVAA
-291 KIVSEPRVVLNQA
+291 KIVSEPKVTLRQA
-304 RHPLINP
+304 RHPLISQ
-311 DTVVPISVEIG
+311 DSVVPISAEIG
-322 GKYES
+322 GAYQC

-341 IKTVGLL
+341 IKTIGLL

-356 MIPAGDGSEIGI
+356 MIPAGDGSEIGV

-388 FSSHMVNVVKIL
+388 FSSHMVNVVKIIS
-400 GMADDRSLVLIDEL
+400 MADERSLVLIDEL

-429 VLTELKERHAKVC
+429 ILTTLKEQGARVA

-454 LQTEGVE
+454 LETDGVE

-496 MPEEVIER
+496 MPDFVIER

-530 EALKESAAVSERNA
+530 EALKESAAISERNA

-564 ELESAR
+564 ELETAR

-577 EETRFRSNQ
+577 EETRFRSNM

-597 KDKEALRQG
+597 KDREALRQG
-606 LSSMKGKT
+606 LSSAKSRTG
-614 NSTLNKMQDEANP
+614 SALNKMQDEANP
-627 VVERRAEDPEGRM
+627 VMERRADNYVLPR
-640 NEPLGEREVLCVSQ
+640 PLKAGDTVM
-654 FTLLADTKKEGVLM
+654 LADTKKEGVLM
-668 TVPNMSGVC
+668 TVPNMSGAC

-691 NLRLVD
+691 NLRLID
-697 NKKKQPTPQKS
+697 NKKKQQPQKT
-708 VGGSVKKQVTSNMN
+708 GGSVKKQITSNMN
-722 RRGMELDI
+722 RRGGMELDI
-730 RGMMTDEGVL
+730 RGMMSDEGVM
-740 EMERFIDSAQLSGIS
+740 EVERFIDGAQLSGIS
-755 TVIIIHG
+755 QVVIIHG

-770 AVQQALK
+770 AVQQSLK
-777 TNPAVK
+777 TNPSVK